1 MANILKPD
9 KTYTD
14 SRGVVYD
21 DAYMIIDDFV
31 GTSIPSPSF
40 RFTLKIFKDEQAKT
54 DLKEPIFG
62 YGFTMEAPMIASY
75 LGTPKDAADQEV
87 PVEFAKKHI
96 YIYLG
101 TEMPNVP
108 TIVWSDWISDVP
120 GGVPQT
126 IQGKL

>member
-14 SRGVVYD
+14 SRGVVYE

-31 GTSIPSPSF
+31 GTSMPSPSF
-40 RFTLKIFKDEQAKT
+40 RFTLKIFKDAQAKI

-62 YGFTMEAPMIASY
+62 FGFTMDTQMILTY
-75 LGTPKDAADQEV
+75 LGTPKDAADQEI

-96 YIYLG
+96 YTYLG
-101 TEMPNVP
+101 TELPDVP
-108 TIVWSDWISDVP
+108 TIVWGDWVSDVP

-126 IQGKL
+126 LHHK